1 MPVNYTLFIFTG
13 ALLFFFLRQALELWA
28 RAVFNTL
35 FIVGVEN
42 VFLAP

>member
-1 MPVNYTLFIFTG
+1 MPCELYLIYSLG
-13 ALLFFFLRQALELWA
+13 GPPHHQALELWA
-28 RAVFNTL
+28 GAVFNTL